1 MKVQTTLI
9 VVATLACVA
18 FTGCTDV
25 KSVEYYTAHPDE
37 AVKKLEKCRKE
48 GKSQNSESACANPAR
63 GYGLFLVAQDKA
75 ATEAFITE
83 LQKMRKEASK

>member
-1 MKVQTTLI
+1 MKIQTALI

-37 AVKKLEKCRKE
+37 AVQKLKECRKE
-48 GKSQNSESACANPAR
+48 GKSQKSEPACANPAR
-63 GYGLFLVAQDKA
+63 GYGLFLVAQEKA
-75 ATEAFITE
+75 ANEAFTAE
-83 LQKMRKEASK
+83 LQKMRKGANQ